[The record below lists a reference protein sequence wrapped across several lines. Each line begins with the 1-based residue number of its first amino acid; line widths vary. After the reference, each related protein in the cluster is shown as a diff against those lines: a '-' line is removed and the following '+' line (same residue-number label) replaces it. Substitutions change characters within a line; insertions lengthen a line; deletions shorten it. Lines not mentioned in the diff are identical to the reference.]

1 MAFSHL
7 IEAGIILFISGFF
20 IGFLSGLLGKGG
32 GLLLIPTFW
41 FVFPFIGI
49 PEKIVP
55 KAAVAT
61 SLACMTVTSSTSAW
75 QHIKKGYLRKDIF
88 INLLIGAIPGVFL
101 GSAITAKLLSAE
113 MTKLIFAVFL
123 IFMSIKMLRKSESV
137 EKKIINKKKILITG
151 FASGFIA
158 GLLGIGGGSLITPM
172 LFSFADVPIK
182 VAMATST
189 GIVFFNSFFSV
200 LNYVYYGFHKV
211 SLPYFLGYVY
221 LPVLIFM
228 VPSLY
233 IGTRIGVRLMHRI
246 NPEKLRKWFA
256 VFLIFVALEVILKL
270 VAGFLK

>member
-1 MAFSHL
+1 MLSHL
-7 IEAGIILFISGFF
+7 LEAGIVLFVSGFF

-41 FVFPFIGI
+41 FIFPFIGI

-75 QHIKKGYLRKDIF
+75 QHIKKGYLKKDIF
-88 INLLIGAIPGVFL
+88 FNLLIGAVPGVFI
-101 GSAITAKLLSAE
+101 GSAITARLLSPE
-113 MTKLIFAVFL
+113 MTKLLFAIFL
-123 IFMSIKMLRKSESV
+123 IFMSLKMLKKP
-137 EKKIINKKKILITG
+137 EKGEKTEKINKRKVLLTG

-158 GLLGIGGGSLITPM
+158 GLLGIGGGSLVTPM
-172 LFSFADVPIK
+172 LYSFADVPIK

-200 LNYVYYGFHKV
+200 LNYIYYGLNKV
-211 SLPYFLGYVY
+211 NFPYFFGYVY
-221 LPVLIFM
+221 IPVLIFM

-233 IGTRIGVRLMHRI
+233 IGTRIGVRLMHRV
-246 NPEKLRKWFA
+246 NSEKLRKWFA
-256 VFLIFVALEVILKL
+256 VFLIFVAFEVILKL
-270 VAGFLK
+270 VGGFLK